1 MPTYRDRGIVLRTKS
16 LRDADRHYVIY
27 TERHGKIVVL
37 AKGSRRGK
45 SKMSPHLGTFGVV
58 DLMIAKGRII
68 DRLAGAGLAESCRAI
83 LTSLP
88 KTALSQGFL
97 LAVDTM
103 TKRDLPDE
111 RLFALIREFLLTL
124 DAAPEPEPGGR
135 SLAFDCAAAKL
146 MDLLGFGLELGECV
160 SCRAPLVPEGN
171 VVNVA
176 RGGAECA
183 SCRDPFVPPASA
195 DAIKALR
202 FFRSESVTAAT
213 LLRLGDRARREVGFI
228 VDLLLTAH
236 LEGRFSALHY
246 LKTVA

>member
-1 MPTYRDRGIVLRTKS
+1 MPTFRDRGVVLRAKT

-68 DRLAGAGLAESCRAI
+68 DRLAGAGLVEACRGI
-83 LTSLP
+83 IPSLP
-88 KTALSQGFL
+88 KTALAQGFL

-103 TKRDLPDE
+103 TKRDLPDD
-111 RLFALIREFLLTL
+111 RLFALVREFLLAL
-124 DAAPEPEPGGR
+124 DAAPQEEPGTR
-135 SLAFDCAAAKL
+135 SLVFDAAAAKL

-160 SCRAPLVPEGN
+160 SCRATLVPEGN
-171 VVNVA
+171 AVNVA
-176 RGGAECA
+176 RGGVECA
-183 SCRDPFVPPASA
+183 NCRDPFAQPATA

-202 FFRSESVTAAT
+202 FFRTEPVAAAP
-213 LLRLGDRARREVGFI
+213 LLRLNDRSRREVGFLT
-228 VDLLLTAH
+228 DLLLTSH

-246 LKTVA
+246 LKAVA